1 LTTQQI
7 DTAKA
12 EAFAGTV
19 VGMLNGASL
28 TFMVSI
34 GHRTGLFDT
43 MVGLRPSTSEQI
55 AQAAGLNE
63 RYVREWLGAMVTG
76 GIVEFDPSARVYQL
90 PPEHA
95 ASITRAA
102 GPGNLGAFAQWFSEI
117 GLVETQIVDCF
128 KQGGGVPYSAYPR
141 FQELMHAE
149 SAQVFDATL
158 IDVTLPLV
166 PGLVDQL
173 NRGIDVADVGC
184 GAGHAINLMARAFPS
199 SRFTGYDF
207 SEEGIEIGRKEAAA
221 MELKNARFEV
231 QDAQALDLKELFD
244 LVTVFDAIHDQA
256 QPRRVLKNIYNLLR
270 PGGVFLC
277 VDIAASSNLEEN
289 VGHPLAPMLYAVS
302 TMHCMTVSL
311 ALNGEGLGTMWGE
324 QMAHEL
330 LAEAGFTAIET
341 KRIEGDIQNNY
352 YIATKS

>member
-1 LTTQQI
+1 MTTEQL
-7 DTAKA
+7 DAAKV
-12 EAFAGTV
+12 EAFAGQV
-19 VGMLNGASL
+19 IGLLNEASL

-43 MVGLRPSTSEQI
+43 MAGTAPSTSHQI
-55 AQAAGLNE
+55 AAAAGLDE
-63 RYVREWLGAMVTG
+63 RYVREWLGAMVVG
-76 GIVEFDPSARVYQL
+76 RIVEYGREDKSYYL

-95 ASITRAA
+95 ASLTRAA

-128 KQGGGVPYSAYPR
+128 KNGGGVPYSAYPR

-158 IDVTLPLV
+158 IDVTLPLA
-166 PGLVDQL
+166 PGLVDRL
-173 NRGIDVADVGC
+173 KAGVDVADVGC
-184 GAGHAINLMARAFPS
+184 GAGHAINLMAQAFPD

-207 SEEGIEIGRKEAAA
+207 SEEGIEIGRKEAGS
-221 MELKNARFEV
+221 MGLKNARFEA
-231 QDAQALDLKELFD
+231 QDAATLDVREQFD

-256 QPRRVLKNIYNLLR
+256 QPRKVLKNIYNMLR
-270 PGGVFLC
+270 QGGVFLC

-289 VGHPLAPMLYAVS
+289 IGHPLAPMLYAIS

-311 ALNGEGLGTMWGE
+311 ALNGEGVGTMWGE

-330 LAEAGFTAIET
+330 LAEAGFTGMET
-341 KRIEGDIQNNY
+341 NRVEGDIQNNY
-352 YIATKS
+352 YVATKK